1 MRTAA
6 FSAGAERLGHFAA
19 IALGV
24 SIPISVALDNIL
36 LVLVAVLWL
45 AGGSLR
51 KKVEIAAVNPVA
63 IAALALFGMLLVGL
77 AYGIRNPGD
86 GPGYLGK
93 YLDLLFIP
101 LFLALFQGAAT
112 RARALFAL
120 AATLA
125 VIVILSF
132 AIKLSGLPENSLI
145 LGHAGNPVVFKQHL
159 THGILVAF
167 GAFLFAQLAIHAAT
181 RRARL
186 IWSSLAVLATLNV
199 VLLIQGRTGYVV
211 LAALALYL
219 GFAQFRWRGLAA
231 ALVLLAAIAS
241 VLAWVP
247 GPLEQRLKQGVSE
260 LGEWRPG
267 QATAT
272 SIGLRLEFYRNSI
285 EIVREHPVL
294 GVGTGGFPKAYAD
307 KVRGTPQAATQNPHN
322 EYLMI
327 AAQIGLVGL
336 ALLVHLFWQQ
346 WRLAARLAT
355 PMEAHLARA
364 LVIAIAIGSLFNS
377 LLLDHTEGL
386 LYAWLTGLLYGGLKS
401 QPPQGDTRTP

>member
-1 MRTAA
+1 MRVAA
-6 FSAGAERLGHFAA
+6 FSAGADRLGQFAA

-36 LVLVAVLWL
+36 LLLVAILWL
-45 AGGSLR
+45 ASGGLHR
-51 KKVEIAAVNPVA
+51 KLAIVAANPVA
-63 IAALALFGMLLVGL
+63 VATLALFGMLLAGL
-77 AYGIRNPGD
+77 AYGTRNPGD

-93 YLDLLFIP
+93 YIDLLFVP
-101 LFLALFQGAAT
+101 LFLSLFQDAVT
-112 RARALFAL
+112 RARALLAL

-132 AIKLSGLPENSLI
+132 TIKLSGLPENAYI
-145 LGHAGNPVVFKQHL
+145 PGHSGNPVVFKQYL

-167 GAFLFAQLAIHAAT
+167 GAFLFAQLAIHAAS
-181 RRARL
+181 RRAKL

-199 VLLIQGRTGYVV
+199 VLLTQGRTGYVV

-219 GFAQFRWRGLAA
+219 SFAQFKWRGLATALVSLA
-231 ALVLLAAIAS
+231 ALAA

-247 GPLEQRLKQGVSE
+247 GPLEQRLKQAAVE
-260 LGEWRPG
+260 LEQWRPG

-294 GVGTGGFPKAYAD
+294 GVGTGGFPKAYAAI
-307 KVRGTPQAATQNPHN
+307 VRGTSQSEAHNPHN

-336 ALLVHLFWQQ
+336 ALLLHLFWRQ
-346 WRLAARLAT
+346 WRFAARLAT
-355 PMEAHLARA
+355 PMEADLARA
-364 LVIAIAIGSLFNS
+364 LVITIAIGSLFNS

-386 LYAWLTGLLYGGLKS
+386 LYAWLTGLLFGGLKS
-401 QPPQGDTRTP
+401 QPPPSGDRAQ